1 MKPKKHHSRLRVL
14 ADIRKHQS
22 TTVREIGE
30 RVGLTPPTVWA
41 HLKNLESEGL
51 VTWEPGKARTI
62 RPTKT
67 G

>member
-14 ADIRKHQS
+14 GYVRKHHP

-30 RVGLTPPTVWA
+30 SIGLTPPTVWV

-51 VTWEPGKARTI
+51 VTWDKGKARTI
-62 RPTKT
+62 RPM
-67 G
+67 